1 MQIALWLVLA
11 GIGVAFALLVRHN
24 LRNWKAR
31 QRAEAAR
38 FADFMNAT
46 KGAAPAKDAIP
57 APVVMLPSTDSS
69 GVAQQKLLFEA
80 AHKAGEA
87 GEAALS
93 IQLYAR
99 LLARYPASVFAE
111 QARAAVEAQKR
122 RLAKS

>member
-1 MQIALWLVLA
+1 MQNALWLVLA
-11 GIGVAFALLVRHN
+11 GIGVAFAWLVRHN
-24 LRNWKAR
+24 LLKWKAR
-31 QRAEAAR
+31 QRAEEAR

-46 KGAAPAKDAIP
+46 RGAAPAKDAIP

-87 GEAALS
+87 GEASLS

-99 LLARYPASVFAE
+99 LLARYPASGFAE